1 MSLIV
6 GQKPANVKLLFTR
19 TGLNMH
25 KASASKTSTKISGGS
40 GNVSADPK
48 KKTVYYLD
56 EAGNLVGVKL
66 DLYTWSAG
74 CQVFASPDS
83 FAKMLQL
90 VARDKVTNGTNSWD
104 YIVLDKSQYDK
115 FANSGNLLALSKDLK
130 ATMANYQTILSS
142 Q

>member
-1 MSLIV
+1 M
-6 GQKPANVKLLFTR
+6 QKPANVKLWFTR

-25 KASASKTSTKISGGS
+25 RASAKSTSTRISGGS
-40 GNVSADPK
+40 GNVSSDPK

-56 EAGNLVGVKL
+56 TAGNLVGVKL

-83 FAKMLQL
+83 YAKMLQL

-104 YIVLDKSQYDK
+104 YIILDKSQYDK
-115 FANSGNLLALSKDLK
+115 FANNGNLLAVSKDLK
-130 ATMANYQTILSS
+130 ATMVNYQTILNN